1 MSNDSCGG
9 NWHIFA
15 FMFVDFKRVI
25 LSSDVPSGS
34 VTSRRDELT

>member
-15 FMFVDFKRVI
+15 FMFVDFKLVM
-25 LSSDVPSGS
+25 LPSYVPSGN